1 MRRWSAIHLTVAA
14 TLSILPAM
22 SIAGLAQPV
31 DSQQPAKSSDE
42 NEPPPGGCNPIG
54 LTASGEIVFPM
65 TCRDFIERHKAL
77 DRNSS
82 ASEVKPTTTDDD
94 KGDAKQTKPAAT
106 QASTNEEQK
115 PLANQVPAGS
125 AETSKSGTEPATT
138 SSVPKRAK
146 VRNRMAGPPGCTKFR
161 TYDASSE
168 SYRAYNGRRRPC
180 RQGEALVGV
189 E

>member
-1 MRRWSAIHLTVAA
+1 MRRLSAIHLTVAA
-14 TLSILPAM
+14 TLAILPTM
-22 SIAGLAQPV
+22 SIAGLAQPI

-42 NEPPPGGCNPIG
+42 KEPPPGGCNPIG

-65 TCRDFIERHKAL
+65 TCKDFIERHKAM

-94 KGDAKQTKPAAT
+94 GADAKQADPAAM

-115 PLANQVPAGS
+115 PIANQVPA
-125 AETSKSGTEPATT
+125 APAATSKSGTDPATT
-138 SSVPKRAK
+138 SSVSKRNKA
-146 VRNRMAGPPGCTKFR
+146 RNGMAGPPGCTKFR
-161 TYDASSE
+161 TYDASSG
-168 SYRAYNGRRRPC
+168 SYRAYNGRRRLC
-180 RQGEALVGV
+180 HQGEALVVV